1 MLSVVIRSRNEA
13 RWMAR
18 CLFAL
23 KHQRMADVEPIVV
36 DNDSTDGSVEIARSM
51 GAKVV
56 RIGAD
61 EFSYGRAIN
70 LGAAAASHP
79 SIAVL
84 SAHCLPVDDLW
95 ADYLVA
101 ALSVEK
107 NIAGV
112 YGRQEPLPD
121 TSAFDKRDLWLTFR
135 DERLRQTRDTFFHN
149 ANSAIPREVW
159 REQPFDETIEGQE
172 DREWGERMIRLGYV
186 LRYEPH
192 ARVYHFHGIHQGRNE
207 ARAERV
213 VRVIE
218 YLKGRNGNGR

>member
-1 MLSVVIRSRNEA
+1 
-13 RWMAR
+13 MAR

-23 KHQRMADVEPIVV
+23 SHQRMRTIEPIVV
-36 DNDSTDGSVEIARSM
+36 DNDSTDGTARIAGSM
-51 GAKVV
+51 GAKVL
-56 RIGAD
+56 RISAQD
-61 EFSYGRAIN
+61 FSYGRAIN
-70 LGAAAASHP
+70 IGADAAIHP
-79 SIAVL
+79 NIAVL
-84 SAHCLPVDDLW
+84 SAHCLPADDLW

-101 ALSVEK
+101 ALAVEPG
-107 NIAGV
+107 IAGV

-159 REQPFDETIEGQE
+159 RAQHFDETIEGQE
-172 DREWGERMIRLGYV
+172 DREWGERMIRLGYT

-192 ARVYHFHGIHQGRNE
+192 ARVFHFHGIHQGRNE

-218 YLKGRNGNGR
+218 YLKGRGHDR